1 MSKYFARLYTIE
13 SDFYGDINRDL
24 GTNKIEKYIP
34 FIKILYEGVKLEA
47 LGLASDKFLY
57 RGSKIAKEEIE
68 NDDEY
73 EEEEILYPV
82 AFAEKHECNNDL
94 NLESDEKIKCLE
106 CGNDLYLNL
115 LEKDDNFLICTKIEM
130 EKLII
135 KK

>member
-68 NDDEY
+68 NIKTFLKNKKG
-73 EEEEILYPV
+73 EEKSIV
-82 AFAEKHECNNDL
+82 FSK
-94 NLESDEKIKCLE
+94 SI
-106 CGNDLYLNL
+106 YLPTQ
-115 LEKDDNFLICTKIEM
+115 I
-130 EKLII
+130 
-135 KK
+135 